1 MMYEYDLTPEE
12 VDNNLVEEIGEE
24 IIGWATYDAEDIINI
39 FEYDAEDRIE
49 EHIRDLDELQEADE
63 DEIDMLVAQAID
75 SDLPA
80 VALELARDFVG
91 ELIHDL
97 EMTKD
102 RMDDNIDI
110 LENIYQENSIQG
122 LTTTPIYVI
131 MNLH

>member
-1 MMYEYDLTPEE
+1 MLYEYDLTPVE

-24 IIGWATYDAEDIINI
+24 IVGWATYDAEDIINI
-39 FEYDAEDRIE
+39 FEYDAEERIE

-63 DEIDMLVAQAID
+63 EEIDMLVAEAIE
-75 SDLPA
+75 SDLSE
-80 VALELARDFVG
+80 VALEIARDFVG

-110 LENIYQENSIQG
+110 LENIY
-122 LTTTPIYVI
+122 
-131 MNLH
+131 